1 MNYQSIHPDLLAEE
15 ANQISNMCMA
25 TGVHK
30 NVYDG
35 ETKLLSHMP
44 VSLYPYELS

>member
-1 MNYQSIHPDLLAEE
+1 MSDKHDTLQRETM
-15 ANQISNMCMA
+15 QICNMCMA
-25 TGVHK
+25 TGIHK

-44 VSLYPYELS
+44 VSLYPYQLS

>member
-1 MNYQSIHPDLLAEE
+1 MSSETDILLKETM
-15 ANQISNMCMA
+15 QISNMCMA
-25 TGVHK
+25 MGIHK

-44 VSLYPYELS
+44 VSLYPYQLS